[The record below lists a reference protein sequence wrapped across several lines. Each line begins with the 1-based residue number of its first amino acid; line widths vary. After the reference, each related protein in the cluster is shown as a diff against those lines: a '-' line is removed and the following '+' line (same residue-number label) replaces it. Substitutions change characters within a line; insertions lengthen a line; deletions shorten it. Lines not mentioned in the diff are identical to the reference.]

1 MAARHV
7 PDPPVALP
15 PARTLHLPG
24 RGELFFRD
32 TGGDG
37 PPVVLLHGW
46 TATADLNWY
55 AQYEALSAA
64 GFRVLALD
72 HRGHG
77 RGVRALAEFELA
89 DCADDALGLLEALAT
104 PQAVL
109 VGYSMGG
116 PIALL
121 AARRRPEL
129 VRGLVLCATASNW
142 RSPRVRAFWW
152 TMAAWRLALAVAPY
166 GLWRAGLRAAGLPDD
181 AQTTWATG
189 ELVRGSARDIAEA
202 GRELGRFDARP
213 WLDEIEAPAAAVVTV
228 SDRLVPP
235 RWQRDLA
242 RRLGAEQFESPGDHL
257 ASTTHV
263 DGFNRALLAAL
274 HALSTRTDPRDA
286 RAESGGD
293 HGTLRGGATA
303 YAGGR

>member
-1 MAARHV
+1 VASRFV
-7 PDPPVALP
+7 PEPPVALP
-15 PARTLHLPG
+15 ASRTVQIAG
-24 RGELFFRD
+24 RGELFVRD

-37 PPVVLLHGW
+37 APVLLLHGW
-46 TATADLNWY
+46 TASADLNWY
-55 AQYEALSAA
+55 AQYEPLAAA

-77 RGVRALAEFELA
+77 RGIRALAEFELT
-89 DCADDALGLLEALAT
+89 DCADDALALLDALAI
-104 PQAVL
+104 PGAVL

-142 RSPRVRAFWW
+142 RSPRIRAFWW
-152 TMAAWRLALAVAPY
+152 TMAAWRLALGFAPY
-166 GLWRAGLRAAGLPDD
+166 GLWRAGLRLAGMADD

-213 WLDEIEAPAAAVVTV
+213 WLPEIGARAASVITTV
-228 SDRLVPP
+228 DRLVPP
-235 RWQRDLA
+235 PWQRDLA
-242 RRLGAEQFESPGDHL
+242 RRVGAAVFESPGDHL

-263 DGFNRALLAAL
+263 EGFNRALLAAL
-274 HALSTRTDPRDA
+274 ASA
-286 RAESGGD
+286 SKRA
-293 HGTLRGGATA
+293 A
-303 YAGGR
+303 

>member
-1 MAARHV
+1 MTPRRTA

-15 PARTLHLPG
+15 PARTVHVPG
-24 RGELFFRD
+24 RGELFVRD

-37 PPVVLLHGW
+37 PPLLLLHGW

-55 AQYEALSAA
+55 AQYDVLAAA
-64 GFRVLALD
+64 GHRVLALD

-77 RGVRALAEFELA
+77 RGIRALDDFELA
-89 DCADDALGLLEALAT
+89 DCADDAIALLDRLGAAPAT
-104 PQAVL
+104 L

-121 AARRRPEL
+121 AARRHPGAISR
-129 VRGLVLCATASNW
+129 LVLCATASNW
-142 RSPRVRAFWW
+142 RSSRIRGLWW
-152 TMAAWRLALAVAPY
+152 SMAAWRLALAVAPY
-166 GLWRAGLRAAGLPDD
+166 GLWRAGLRAAGLPDS

-213 WLDEIEAPAAAVVTV
+213 WLGEIRAPAAVVVTMR
-228 SDRLVPP
+228 DRAVPP
-235 RWQRDLA
+235 AWQRDLA
-242 RRLGAEQFESPGDHL
+242 RRLGAAVTESPGDHL

-263 DGFNRALLAAL
+263 SGFNAALLEAL
-274 HALSTRTDPRDA
+274 RRLDQVVSRPPSTGRTAPV
-286 RAESGGD
+286 
-293 HGTLRGGATA
+293 T
-303 YAGGR
+303 